1 MVKRIKLRSLFIGGC
16 ITLFFLVLVGRV
28 FWIQVLQGDFWQKK
42 ASDTWAHTSIIKAQR
57 GEITDRNG
65 TVLASDVPA
74 YTIVVDPEVIH
85 TQGIRDEVVQGLHE
99 ILNKP
104 VSELEKLV
112 DAKDEKGNFWKS
124 REVRNEG
131 WKVDQTV
138 VDKVIA
144 LRDKI
149 EKEHGIR
156 ETGIG
161 YVSDQ
166 KRYYPKN
173 SLAAHVLGYT
183 DREGKAVA
191 GLEAFYDEQ
200 LKGTNGSLNYQSDGN
215 GVKLPNAAETFKPV
229 VNGDNLKLTLD
240 STIQYYIEDAM
251 KEAYDEYHPKSMTVI
266 AADPSTMEILG
277 MANLPT
283 FNPNEYWATQ
293 DQGDFYNHAVKS
305 IYEPGSTF
313 KIVTLA
319 GTVQEKLFNPNA
331 TFQSGSIRIKG
342 YSKPLHDINRSGW
355 GTISYLEGVKRSSN
369 VAFVKLGYEM
379 LGKER
384 LKQYIRNFGFD
395 TKTGIDLPGEAKGVL
410 SPQYSVEYAT
420 LAYGHGKVQVTPIQQ
435 LAAVSAIANGGKLM
449 KPYLVKEIDDPNTG
463 KATTTKPEVVRQVLT
478 EESAKQ
484 TGLYLEQVVA
494 DQDIGTGRHAYIEG
508 YRVAG
513 KTGTTIKPDGKGG
526 YDYTKNVVSFIGY
539 APVNDPKIA
548 VIVIVDDP
556 KTEGGGGAVAAPIF
570 KKIVSQSLEYMGVPK
585 TYTDQDKKTKTQTE
599 AAVTRKAPDLT
610 GQTMK
615 SARQLLLNQ
624 GYDFETVGNGDKVIS
639 QYPVAGTALATGQ
652 KVYLL
657 SEQTGNPSIPDLKGT
672 SLRDALEILSLLKVG
687 IQVSGEG
694 YVTEQSV
701 AQKNGKAEVT
711 LTLKPNEQKD
721 GAEASGDDAEAS
733 GGDGKGNEGAADNGS
748 SATDDG
754 AAAGPASGDSSVDK
768 EAASA
773 PVTTTN

>member
-144 LRDKI
+144 LRDKLQ
-149 EKEHGIR
+149 KEHEIR

-379 LGKER
+379 LGRDR
-384 LKQYIRNFGFD
+384 LVQYIRNFGFD

-410 SPQYSVEYAT
+410 SPQYNVEYAT

-449 KPYLVKEIDDPNTG
+449 KPYIVKEIDDPNTG

-478 EESAKQ
+478 EESARQ

-599 AAVTRKAPDLT
+599 AAVARKAPDLT

-657 SEQTGNPSIPDLKGT
+657 SEQTGNPSIPDLKGA

-733 GGDGKGNEGAADNGS
+733 GGEGKRSAGAADNGS
-748 SATDDG
+748 SASDDG
-754 AAAGPASGDSSVDK
+754 AAAGPASGDSSVDR

>member
-144 LRDKI
+144 LRDKLQ
-149 EKEHGIR
+149 KEHEIR

-379 LGKER
+379 LGRDR
-384 LKQYIRNFGFD
+384 LVQYIRNFGFD

-410 SPQYSVEYAT
+410 SPQHNVEYAT

-513 KTGTTIKPDGKGG
+513 KTGTAVKPDGKGG

-556 KTEGGGGAVAAPIF
+556 QTELGGGAVAAPIF
-570 KKIVSQSLEYMGVPK
+570 QKIVSQSLEYMGVPK

-599 AAVTRKAPDLT
+599 ADVTRKAPDLT

-624 GYDFETVGNGDKVIS
+624 GYDFESVGSGDKVIS

-657 SEQTGNPSIPDLKGT
+657 SEQTGNPSIPDLKGA

-733 GGDGKGNEGAADNGS
+733 GGDGKGSAGAADNGS
-748 SATDDG
+748 SASDDG